1 MAAESNPTLIRTVYR
16 PAPESWPELT
26 LRPGG
31 DLTQALLDV
40 RPILEDVRS
49 RGDAALREWTRRLDG
64 VDRTEPVVRA
74 DAVRQAANAA
84 AGALPE
90 GLLEAID
97 VAARN
102 IEAFHRAQGA
112 TRVDMETTPGVRTW
126 RRNEPIER
134 VGIYI
139 PGGSAPLFS
148 TILMLGIPARIAGC
162 QDIVLAT
169 PPRKDGTLHPAMIHA
184 ARVAGVTCVV
194 AAGGAQA
201 IAALAFG
208 TESIP
213 KVDKIFGPGNRWV
226 TAAKQLVAAGGVA
239 IDMPA
244 GPTEVAILADDT
256 APAAFVAA
264 DMLAQA
270 EHGADSHVF
279 VVTTSDKL
287 AAALPAELERQLA
300 DLPRADTA
308 RKALAHSV
316 IVVVDS
322 VDEAAQLSEAYAPE
336 HLILM
341 LRAAEAVAAQIHTAG
356 SVFVGEWT
364 PESLGDYASGTNHT
378 LPTGG
383 AARAF
388 SGVTLE
394 AFQRTVTFQQAT
406 ARGLASLAPHVEL
419 LARAEGLEGHARAAA
434 VRREALGPASPGPAA
449 LDDYPPAP
457 RIGFVRRTTSETD
470 ITVHVDLDGQ
480 GRASIHTGLGFLDHM
495 LDQIARHSGM
505 DLTVRASGDL
515 HIDEHHTIEDT
526 AITLGQ
532 ALARALGD
540 KRGITR
546 FGFTAP
552 MDDAIARV
560 ALDLSGRSW
569 LVWKVTFAR
578 ERVGDVPT
586 EMFSHFFKS
595 LTDAAAMNL
604 NVEAEGENDH
614 HIIESIFKAFARALG
629 QAVSP
634 TGGNVLPSTKGAL

>member
-1 MAAESNPTLIRTVYR
+1 MGIRTVMR
-16 PAPESWPELT
+16 PAPSAWPELVQ
-26 LRPGG
+26 RPGG
-31 DLTQALLDV
+31 DLTEALADA
-40 RPILEDVRS
+40 RPILDDVRV

-64 VDRTEPVVRA
+64 VDLEAAVMSDGAVQRA
-74 DAVRQAANAA
+74 AQTAARE
-84 AGALPE
+84 LPE
-90 GLLEAID
+90 ELAQAMD
-97 VAARN
+97 VAARH

-112 TRVDMETTPGVRTW
+112 ARVDMETMPGVRVW
-126 RRNEPIER
+126 RRNAPIER

-148 TILMLGIPARIAGC
+148 TILMLGIPARLAGC
-162 QDIVLAT
+162 REVVMAT
-169 PPRKDGTLHPAMIHA
+169 PPGKDGAIHA
-184 ARVAGVTCVV
+184 AMMHAARLAGVTRVV

-208 TESIP
+208 TETVP
-213 KVDKIFGPGNRWV
+213 RVDKIFGPGNRWV
-226 TAAKQLVAAGGVA
+226 TAAKQLVAAEGVA

-244 GPTEVAILADDT
+244 GPTEVAILADDA
-256 APAAFVAA
+256 APASFVAA

-279 VVTTSDKL
+279 VVTTSEAL
-287 AAALPAELERQLA
+287 AEALPAQIERQLA
-300 DLPRADTA
+300 DLPRADVA
-308 RKALAHSV
+308 RQALAHSV
-316 IVVVDS
+316 IVVADTVD
-322 VDEAAQLSEAYAPE
+322 AAVALSEAYAPE
-336 HLILM
+336 HLIIM
-341 LRAAEAVAAQIHTAG
+341 MRAAEAVAARIQTAG

-394 AFQRTVTFQQAT
+394 AFQKTVTFQQAT
-406 ARGLASLAPHVEL
+406 PRGLAALAPHVEI
-419 LARAEGLEGHARAAA
+419 LARAEALEGHARAAA
-434 VRREALGPASPGPAA
+434 VRREALGRETLGRDPSVASDAR
-449 LDDYPPAP
+449 PPAP
-457 RIGFVRRTTSETD
+457 RTGFVRRTTSETD
-470 ITVHVDLDGQ
+470 IAVHVDLDGQ

-495 LDQIARHSGM
+495 LDQIARHSGI

-526 AITLGQ
+526 AITLGE

-540 KRGITR
+540 KRGIAR

-569 LVWKVTFAR
+569 LVWKVDFAR

-614 HIIESIFKAFARALG
+614 HVIESVFKAFARALG
-629 QAVSP
+629 QAVSH
-634 TGGNVLPSTKGAL
+634 TGSTALPSTKGAL

>member
-1 MAAESNPTLIRTVYR
+1 MTIRTVTR
-16 PAPESWPELT
+16 PAPETWSGLIA
-26 LRPGG
+26 RPGG
-31 DLTQALLDV
+31 DLSEALETV
-40 RPILEDVRS
+40 RPILEDIRS
-49 RGDAALREWTRRLDG
+49 RGDAALREWTHRLDG
-64 VDRTEPVVRA
+64 VEMAALVLDGDDMRQATDA
-74 DAVRQAANAA
+74 AVRE
-84 AGALPE
+84 LPDS
-90 GLLEAID
+90 LLEAID

-102 IEAFHRAQGA
+102 VEAFHRAQGA
-112 TRVDMETTPGVRTW
+112 ARVDMETMPGVRVW
-126 RRNEPIER
+126 RRNVPVER

-169 PPRKDGTLHPAMIHA
+169 PPAADGGIHPVMLHA
-184 ARVAGVTCVV
+184 ARVAGVTRIV

-208 TESIP
+208 TETVP
-213 KVDKIFGPGNRWV
+213 KVDKIFGPGNRFV
-226 TAAKQLVAAGGVA
+226 TAAKQLVAAEGVA

-270 EHGADSHVF
+270 EHGVDSHVF
-279 VVTTSDKL
+279 VVTTSSKL
-287 AAALPAELERQLA
+287 VEALPSEVERQLR
-300 DLPRADTA
+300 DLPRADVA
-308 RKALAHSV
+308 REALAHSA
-316 IVVVDS
+316 IVLVDTI
-322 VDEAAQLSEAYAPE
+322 DEAVALSEAYAPE
-336 HLILM
+336 HLIVM
-341 LRAAEAVAAQIHTAG
+341 MRASEAVAAQIDTAG

-406 ARGLASLAPHVEL
+406 PRGLAALAPHVETM
-419 LARAEGLEGHARAAA
+419 ARAEDLEGHARAAA
-434 VRREALGPASPGPAA
+434 VRRAA
-449 LDDYPPAP
+449 LSAGRETGSAGDVATAP
-457 RIGFVRRTTSETD
+457 RTGFVRRTTSETD
-470 ITVHVDLDGQ
+470 ITVHIDLDGQ
-480 GRASIHTGLGFLDHM
+480 GRADIHTGLGFLDHM

-505 DLTVRASGDL
+505 DLTVRANGDL

-532 ALARALGD
+532 ALSRALGD

-546 FGFTAP
+546 FGFTVP
-552 MDDAIARV
+552 MDDALARV

-569 LVWKVTFAR
+569 LVWKVTFTR

-604 NVEAEGENDH
+604 NVEAGGENDH
-614 HIIESIFKAFARALG
+614 HTIESVFKGFARALG
-629 QAVSP
+629 QAISS
-634 TGGNVLPSTKGAL
+634 TGSEALPSTKGAL